1 MSSYPV
7 SRLRLLIYFFCV
19 CCPAPSRM
27 LHRPPVVSK
36 LLLAY
41 SAPSQ
46 KPFCA
51 CYYVSQHSNGSWSH
65 YTVFKVLRSRFRL
78 TSVPLSATAWLLY
91 LPTQQMSSLFS
102 KFFQLCFFL
111 RFSPVY
117 LPFFAFFA
125 PFSLFPVL
133 YISFFV
139 PFRNDLLSFFRNS
152 AKEPSARQSLLER
165 TASLNIFG
173 RKAGCSALS
182 RFYQRERKDSAE
194 GLRSRSLL
202 SPFFIL

>member
-65 YTVFKVLRSRFRL
+65 YTVFKVLRSLPEARL
-78 TSVPLSATAWLLY
+78 RSPLGDSLAIIPLRATNVKCFFEK
-91 LPTQQMSSLFS
+91 SLFFL
-102 KFFQLCFFL
+102 FFVFF
-111 RFSPVY
+111 FY
-117 LPFFAFFA
+117 LLEFFRSFA
-125 PFSLFPVL
+125 LLFPVFPL
-133 YISFFV
+133 SIYFYIVHDFQFL
-139 PFRNDLLSFFRNS
+139 PYFRRF
-152 AKEPSARQSLLER
+152 ARC
-165 TASLNIFG
+165 F
-173 RKAGCSALS
+173 
-182 RFYQRERKDSAE
+182 
-194 GLRSRSLL
+194 
-202 SPFFIL
+202 